1 MKEIKIQTCLANFK
15 TEIYAQMAKEDPLGL
30 LSYFKI
36 ADKSLLEA
44 WLSGQKI
51 PAGLRLIKMA
61 YYLYERHFLT
71 IDFDQNEEAIIGAIK
86 ILALGIATPRVA
98 TSHIGY
104 KDESDLYRVL
114 LGKANYSRKSFLAIK
129 SFVEMHKDKTT
140 SPKVVET
147 TKQNL
152 HVALSSTVCTNQ
164 DQLLIDLV
172 HTIGSISV
180 CLEPLLKNLVEASPN
195 ERQAFRNSL
204 GKDERGVFQISN
216 VFFRVSDL
224 MNAMCSEKSV
234 ETYKNKTKKRR

>member
-1 MKEIKIQTCLANFK
+1 MKEVKVQECLENFRNEISDKI
-15 TEIYAQMAKEDPLGL
+15 AKENPQWL
-30 LSYFKI
+30 LNYFKLPNN
-36 ADKSLLEA
+36 SLLNL
-44 WLSGQKI
+44 WLSGEKQLT
-51 PAGLRLIKMA
+51 GLRLIKMA
-61 YYLYERHFLT
+61 NYLYHHNFLVV
-71 IDFDQNEEAIIGAIK
+71 DFKPDEEAIIAIIK
-86 ILALGIATPRVA
+86 MLALNVTTPRA
-98 TSHIGY
+98 AADHIGY

-114 LGKANYSRKSFLAIK
+114 LGKANYSRKALSAIK
-129 SFVEMHKDKTT
+129 SFVEMHKNKTA
-140 SPKVVET
+140 SPKVVEA

-152 HVALSSTVCTNQ
+152 HVALSSTVCANQ
-164 DQLLIDLV
+164 DQLLVDLV

-195 ERQAFRNSL
+195 ERQTFRNSL